1 MKNNKT
7 LDERSI
13 MNQILKEEAFF
24 VNQKQGDIHSF
35 ILDEDLQQLQ
45 DKLNNINRLNSID
58 RENYT
63 KHISYCIKY
72 LGSKGLDLL
81 PTIFEKYV

>member
-35 ILDEDLQQLQ
+35 ILDEDLQ
-45 DKLNNINRLNSID
+45 
-58 RENYT
+58 
-63 KHISYCIKY
+63 
-72 LGSKGLDLL
+72 
-81 PTIFEKYV
+81 